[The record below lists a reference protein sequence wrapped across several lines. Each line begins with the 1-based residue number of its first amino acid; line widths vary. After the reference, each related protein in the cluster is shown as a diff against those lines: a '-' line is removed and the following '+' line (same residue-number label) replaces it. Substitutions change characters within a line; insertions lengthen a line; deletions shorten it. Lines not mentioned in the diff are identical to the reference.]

1 MSGKKRGWLVIEGWP
16 NYGSSMISYCV
27 SYLCLCVCCACS
39 IMCAMQ
45 TLIISFS
52 YWLVV
57 DGSENNF
64 GVRMIYFQFVVDSW
78 EWLKK
83 RARVGL

>member
-1 MSGKKRGWLVIEGWP
+1 ML
-16 NYGSSMISYCV
+16 SSKSEWQKAWVACNRRVAELWEFDDIV
-27 SYLCLCVCCACS
+27 LCFLFVFVCE
-39 IMCAMQ
+39 MQ

-57 DGSENNF
+57 DGIENYF
-64 GVRMIYFQFVVDSW
+64 GVRMLYFQFVVDSW

-83 RARVGL
+83 ELELE